1 MAAGTPEG
9 HHVDSPAH
17 TCIGVSNIV
26 ADAESRT
33 VREGKLSMPSSIA
46 HQYYI

>member
-1 MAAGTPEG
+1 MGTGTPEG

-17 TCIGVSNIV
+17 IGVSNIV

-33 VREGKLSMPSSIA
+33 VREVKLSMPSSIA

>member
-17 TCIGVSNIV
+17 IGVLNIV
-26 ADAESRT
+26 GDAESRT